1 MDWRSHYQA
10 RRLNAAEAVRHIQS
24 GDRVVTGHAC
34 AEPTALIDAM
44 VANAH
49 AYTDV
54 EIVHMVPMGPAKY
67 CAEGMETSFRHN
79 SIFAGPPTRKAIDAG
94 RADFTPIFF
103 SQVPR
108 LLRTTLPVDVALI
121 QVTPP
126 DTHGYCSL
134 GVSVD
139 YTKAAAEAART
150 VIAQVNPRLPRT
162 LGDSFL
168 HVSEI
173 DYFVD
178 VELPVIELPRPPI
191 GEVEA
196 AIGRNCAELIR
207 DGDTLQL
214 GIGAIPD
221 AVLAELG
228 DKRDLGIHS
237 EMLSDGVLDL
247 IESGVVNNRRKTLHA
262 GQCVV
267 TFLMGSGRLYD
278 FVHDNPMIYM
288 APVDYVNDPRM
299 IAQNDNMVAIN
310 SCIQVDLRGQVVS
323 SSVGL
328 RQISGIGGQADF
340 VRGATLSRGGRSIMA
355 MPSTAK
361 GGMAS
366 KIVPFIDQGAA
377 VSTSQVDVDY
387 VVTEFGIARLW
398 GRTMRDRARQL
409 IAVAHPDFR
418 DELNAEYER
427 RFGRLVLV

>member
-10 RRLNAAEAVRHIQS
+10 RLLTAAEAVRHIES
-24 GDRVVTGHAC
+24 GDRVATGHAC
-34 AEPTALIDAM
+34 AEPTVLIDAM
-44 VANAH
+44 VDNAD

-54 EIVHMVPMGPAKY
+54 EIVHMVPMGPARY
-67 CAEGMETSFRHN
+67 CDEGMETSFRHN
-79 SIFAGPPTRKAIDAG
+79 SIFAGASTRKAIDAG

-108 LLRTTLPVDVALI
+108 LLRTALPVDVALV

-126 DTHGYCSL
+126 DAHGYCSL

-139 YTKAAAEAART
+139 YTKAAAEEART
-150 VIAQVNPRLPRT
+150 VIAQVNPQLPRT
-162 LGDSFL
+162 LGDAFL
-168 HVSEI
+168 HVTEI
-173 DYFVD
+173 DYFVEAD
-178 VELPVIELPRPPI
+178 LPVIELPRAPI

-196 AIGRNCAELIR
+196 AIGRNCAELIQ

-228 DKRDLGIHS
+228 GKRDLGVHS
-237 EMLSDGVLDL
+237 EMLSDGILDL
-247 IESGVVNNRRKTLHA
+247 IEAGVVNNRRKTLHP

-267 TFLMGSGRLYD
+267 TFLMGSRRLYD
-278 FVHDNPMIYM
+278 FVDDNPMIYM

-361 GGMAS
+361 GGKAS

-398 GRTMRDRARQL
+398 GRTMRDRAQQL
-409 IAVAHPDFR
+409 IAIAHPDFR

-427 RFGRLVLV
+427 RFGRLALV